1 MTSTTRWRR
10 IAAAA
15 LVPAALCVGMQ
26 PAGAHGGS
34 GQAIPDA
41 AHYLAQITAISP
53 ATPGLT
59 ASINPRGDWIEV
71 ANTTT
76 KTLTILGYA
85 KEPYLQ
91 IGPGGV
97 SENSYSPTLQLN
109 QSLFGDLSQLGGP
122 QLPPD
127 WRQVGTSHQTR
138 WHDHRIHWMAATRPP
153 AVAANPYVG
162 RLIGRWT
169 VHMLLDTT
177 PVNLTGTLSWLALSH
192 HPVLSVTWMVVDTGA
207 LLALI
212 AAVIVLAR
220 RRRRPTTTDTDQ
232 TPTPANYAGLTA
244 QTSERAISDLMA
256 ERRQAA
262 RDDQD
267 AMGAREPADN
277 VTLAS
282 KSGSD
287 G

>member
-1 MTSTTRWRR
+1 MTSMTRWRR
-10 IAAAA
+10 VAAAT

-26 PAGAHGGS
+26 AAGAHGA

-53 ATPGLT
+53 AVPGLT
-59 ASINPRGDWIEV
+59 ATINPRGEWIEV

-85 KEPYLQ
+85 REPYLQ
-91 IGPGGV
+91 IGPSGV
-97 SENSYSPTLQLN
+97 SENSFSPTLQLN

-177 PVNLTGTLSWLALSH
+177 PVNITGTLSWLPLSH
-192 HPVLSVTWMVVDTGA
+192 HPTLSVTWMVIDTGA

-220 RRRRPTTTDTDQ
+220 RRRRPANTDHEQSPMMVD
-232 TPTPANYAGLTA
+232 YAGLPA
-244 QTSERAISDLMA
+244 ETSQRAISDLMA
-256 ERRQAA
+256 ERRRAA
-262 RDDQD
+262 RDDDVATAAQ
-267 AMGAREPADN
+267 EPADN
-277 VTLAS
+277 VRLAS
-282 KSGSD
+282 KSGSTD
-287 G
+287 A

>member
-1 MTSTTRWRR
+1 MTSTIRWRR

-15 LVPAALCVGMQ
+15 LVPVALCVGMQ
-26 PAGAHGGS
+26 PAEAHGGA
-34 GQAIPDA
+34 QQIPDA

-53 ATPGLT
+53 AVPGLT
-59 ASINPRGDWIEV
+59 ASINRRGEWIEV
-71 ANTTT
+71 SNTTT

-127 WRQVGTSHQTR
+127 WRQVGSSHKMR
-138 WHDHRIHWMAATRPP
+138 WHDHRIHWMGATRPP
-153 AVAANPYVG
+153 AVASNPYVG

-169 VHMLLDTT
+169 VHMLLGTT
-177 PVNLTGTLSWLALSH
+177 PVNLTGTLGWLALRH
-192 HPVLSVTWMVVDTGA
+192 NPILSVTWMVIDTGA

-220 RRRRPTTTDTDQ
+220 RRRRPANTDHEQSPILVD
-232 TPTPANYAGLTA
+232 YAGLPPE
-244 QTSERAISDLMA
+244 TSERAISDLMA
-256 ERRQAA
+256 ERRRAA
-262 RDDQD
+262 RDED
-267 AMGAREPADN
+267 AATAAREPADN
-277 VTLAS
+277 VWVAS
-282 KSGSD
+282 KRGGSD
-287 G
+287 A